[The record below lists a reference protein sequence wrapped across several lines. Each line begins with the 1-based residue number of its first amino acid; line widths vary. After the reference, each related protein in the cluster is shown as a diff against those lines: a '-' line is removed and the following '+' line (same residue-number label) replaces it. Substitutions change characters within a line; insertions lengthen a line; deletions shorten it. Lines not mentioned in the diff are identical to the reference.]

1 MSTPNQLFQSMLS
14 SEIKGDLLVLFHK
27 NPGLIDSL
35 DGVARRIGRVG
46 TAIQADV
53 QDMGN
58 VRILGTR
65 QIGGRETIFLDRS
78 GDKAAQE
85 TIIQYL
91 KNLRGK
97 TEQIRMTRQKTGIV
111 ELDAMLRGG
120 FLERD
125 AVMVAGS
132 AGTGKTTLSLQHLVN
147 GITKFGE
154 PGIYLTFEQLPD
166 QIYRDAENFGW
177 DLKKLEEQGKL

>member
-1 MSTPNQLFQSMLS
+1 MS

-53 QDMGN
+53 QDMVN

-97 TEQIRMTRQKTGIV
+97 TE
-111 ELDAMLRGG
+111 
-120 FLERD
+120 
-125 AVMVAGS
+125 
-132 AGTGKTTLSLQHLVN
+132 
-147 GITKFGE
+147 
-154 PGIYLTFEQLPD
+154 
-166 QIYRDAENFGW
+166 
-177 DLKKLEEQGKL
+177 